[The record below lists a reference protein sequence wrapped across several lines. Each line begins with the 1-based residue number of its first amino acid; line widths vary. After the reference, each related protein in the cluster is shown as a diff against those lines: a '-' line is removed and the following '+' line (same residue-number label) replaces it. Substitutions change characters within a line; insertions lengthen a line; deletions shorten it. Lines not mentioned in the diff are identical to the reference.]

1 MSERHLINL
10 STAWMPPDP
19 GSGRPAWI
27 RRFGMPAGI
36 GPGDRIWL
44 VVQSPGG
51 CGLTLAGETL
61 PPVAAGE
68 RWRHDVTAKLAAR
81 NELQLAAAAGA
92 TATMPA
98 VPIPVHGR
106 CDLPA
111 DVGRV
116 VLEIEPAGH
125 ASYHA

>member
-19 GSGRPAWI
+19 GSG
-27 RRFGMPAGI
+27 
-36 GPGDRIWL
+36 
-44 VVQSPGG
+44 
-51 CGLTLAGETL
+51 
-61 PPVAAGE
+61 PVAAGE